1 MCNLATATLN
11 TNPLQVFG
19 RNSHLIMP
27 LAVIGILLILIVPLP
42 TVLLDL
48 AISLNIVISIVVL
61 LVAMYT
67 REPVKFSVFPSL
79 LLLVTLYRLSLN
91 VASTRLILLNGSEG
105 ELAAGAVIRAFGQFV
120 IGGNFVVG
128 IVIFLV
134 LLAIQFIV
142 INHGAVRTS
151 EVTARFT
158 LDAMPGKQLAVDAD
172 LNAGVITEAEAR
184 QRRQDIQREAEFHG
198 AMDGAIRFTQRDA
211 VASLIIT
218 AINII
223 GGFAI
228 GVIQHN
234 LSLSQALTTYTV
246 LTVGDGLVTAVP
258 SLLVSV
264 AGALIT
270 TRAAAEGSLGED
282 LSGQLFVNPRPL
294 AITAGVL
301 TLFASFPGL
310 PKFPFLLLA
319 VITGGLAYLSQQRA
333 EQEQR
338 AEAAAAQ
345 QLLAAPAPEKVE
357 SLLKVD
363 ALAVEVGYGLIQLV
377 GGSDEFLNRVRT
389 IRRQLALELGIII
402 PPVHITDNLQL
413 GPRQYSI
420 LLKGAPIAKG
430 ELMPDLLLAIEPGA
444 VRERLSGIQTREPA
458 FDLPAVWIKPTEREK
473 ALSAGYTVV
482 DPLTALTTHLAEVIK
497 SHAHELL
504 GRQETRAL
512 LDNLAETHP
521 KVVEEATPKV
531 LSLGEVQRVLQALLR
546 ERVSIRD
553 LSTILETIADHGAVT
568 HDVNILTE
576 QARASLARTICQPYL
591 NERGEMMVLSLAPEL
606 EHRLITELQPAPG
619 VPAAIEPEFGLSVI
633 DRIATAVQTAM
644 AGAPPVVVCSASLRP
659 HLKRLTE
666 RHLPHL
672 AVISHQ
678 EIAPNVKLVPVG
690 VIE

>member
-1 MCNLATATLN
+1 MASATLN
-11 TNPLQVFG
+11 TSPLQIFG

-27 LAVIGILLILIVPLP
+27 LAVIGILLILVVPMP
-42 TVLLDL
+42 TPLLDL
-48 AISLNIVISIVVL
+48 FISLNIVISIVVL

-67 REPVKFSVFPSL
+67 REPVRFSVFPSL
-79 LLLVTLYRLSLN
+79 LLLVTLYRLALN

-105 ELAAGAVIRAFGQFV
+105 EAAAGAVIRAFGQFV

-128 IVIFLV
+128 VVIFLV

-172 LNAGVITEAEAR
+172 LNAGAITEAEAR
-184 QRRQDIQREAEFHG
+184 QRRQDIQRDAEFHG

-211 VASLIIT
+211 VASIIIT
-218 AINII
+218 VINIV
-223 GGFAI
+223 GGFII

-234 LSLSQALTTYTV
+234 LSLTAALQTYTV

-258 SLLVSV
+258 SLLISV

-282 LSGQLFVNPRPL
+282 VSAQLLINPRPL
-294 AITAGVL
+294 AVAAGVL
-301 TLFASFPGL
+301 LLLALIPGL
-310 PKFPFLLLA
+310 PKFPFFLLA
-319 VITGGLAYLSQQRA
+319 GITGGLAYASQQRA
-333 EQEQR
+333 AKEEQAVREREQQ
-338 AEAAAAQ
+338 ALAQ
-345 QLLAAPAPEKVE
+345 AAPAPEKVE
-357 SLLKVD
+357 ALLKVD
-363 ALAVEVGYGLIQLV
+363 TLALEVGYGLIQLV
-377 GGSDEFLNRVRT
+377 GGSEEFLNRVRA
-389 IRRQLALELGIII
+389 IRRQLAVELGIII
-402 PPVHITDNLQL
+402 PSVHITDNLQL
-413 GPRQYSI
+413 GPREYSI
-420 LLKGAPIAKG
+420 LLKGAPVANS
-430 ELMPDLLLAIEPGA
+430 ELMPESLLAIEPGA
-444 VRERLSGIQTREPA
+444 VRERLPGVATRERA
-458 FDLPAVWIKPTEREK
+458 FDLPAVWIKPADRER

-482 DPLTALTTHLAEVIK
+482 DPITALTTHLSEVIK
-497 SHAHELL
+497 AHAHELL

-553 LSTILETIADHGAVT
+553 LATILETVADYGAVT

-576 QARASLARTICQPYL
+576 QARAALARIICRQYT
-591 NERGEMMVLSLAPEL
+591 NERGELMILTLAPEL
-606 EHRLITELQPAPG
+606 EYRLVNELTPTQGA
-619 VPAAIEPEFGLSVI
+619 PAAIEPEFGRSVL

-644 AGAPPVVVCSASLRP
+644 AGAQPVLLCAASLRP
-659 HLKRLTE
+659 QLKRLTE
-666 RHLPHL
+666 RFLPNL
-672 AVISHQ
+672 VVISHH
-678 EIAPNVKLVPVG
+678 EVAPNVTLIPVG